1 MNRFIKK
8 LLARYVT
15 YIEIIGYAFVLLFI
29 AGMIALSYIKAED
42 EFVNLQGKFEVPA
55 DLIQF
60 DRAHYLIDQ
69 LSDSNAVV
77 AANAP
82 LIEVTDDEKFI
93 AEQTILNNLQG
104 QAVIAQTAAQKNLE
118 QQLDQIISNLIQKSY
133 PYLSMY
139 TVRAKIG
146 GDFLITDLAGDLI
159 PPKKVIGGVFDFDNN
174 LVHVTEF
181 PPDRQ
186 LRRKLKLGQ
195 TGTAMLK
202 LGLIE
207 SVSLPVVLVSLNEQ
221 EAYLHAT
228 EISQDAKFKIAKF
241 LSDHPE
247 TNQIEAAVSVLVG
260 WKSWMRLIWR

>member
-15 YIEIIGYAFVLLFI
+15 YIEIIGYGFVLLFV

-60 DRAHYLIDQ
+60 DRTHYLIDQ

-77 AANAP
+77 EINAP
-82 LIEVTDDEKFI
+82 LFEVTDDEQFI
-93 AEQTILNNLQG
+93 AEQTILSNLEG
-104 QAVIAQTAAQKNLE
+104 QVEIARKVAQKNLE
-118 QQLDQIISNLIQKSY
+118 QRLNQIITDLIPKRY
-133 PYLSMY
+133 PSLRMS
-139 TVRAKIG
+139 TVRAKIA
-146 GDFLITDLAGDLI
+146 GDFLITDLANDLI
-159 PPKKVIGGVFDFDNN
+159 APHKIIGGVFDFDNN
-174 LVHVTEF
+174 LIRVAEF

-186 LRRKLKLGQ
+186 ARRKLKLGQ
-195 TGTAMLK
+195 TGTATLK
-202 LGLIE
+202 LSPVE
-207 SVSLPVVLVSLNEQ
+207 SIQLAVVLVSLSET

-228 EISQDAKFKIAKF
+228 EISQDARFKIAQH
-241 LSDHPE
+241 LSNNPE
-247 TNQIEAAVSVLVG
+247 TNQIEASVSVLVG